1 MAKFPGVGEVGM
13 TARGTS
19 IQAVEIVYN
28 DAAGTYTIPVQA
40 GSLVLRGGVVV
51 ITAFDGT
58 GAALKTGDGT
68 DDDGF
73 IDNTDIDLT
82 TAATGA
88 TPAVKLFSASS
99 NPYAAGKYYAADDTL
114 DFVFAPG
121 TTATTGRLIA
131 FVEFVN
137 VKLFGLSA

>member
-19 IQAVEIVYN
+19 IQCVEIVYS
-28 DAAGTYTIPVQA
+28 DAAGAYTIPVQA
-40 GSLVLRGGVVV
+40 GTLVLRGGVVV
-51 ITAFDGT
+51 LTAFDGT
-58 GAALKTGDGT
+58 GVSLKVGDGT

-82 TAATGA
+82 TAETDG

-99 NPYAAGKYYAADDTL
+99 NPYAAGKLYNVDDTI
-114 DFVFAPG
+114 DFTFAPG
-121 TTATTGRLIA
+121 TSATAGKLFA

-137 VKLFGLSA
+137 VKLFGLSV